1 MSYEFITLEKKDR
14 IATITINRPKMN
26 PLSRKT
32 YEEIEQAAKEANSD
46 QQVKVVI
53 LTAAGDKAFA
63 SGLDLKDVA
72 GRSKEEMTEI
82 WSASNKASTA
92 VAAIEKPVI
101 AAINGMALGG
111 GLELAL
117 CCDIRIAVEKARFS
131 QPELGLGIIPGGGA
145 TQRLTRLIGTSK
157 AKELFFTGEMFNART
172 ALELGIIN
180 KIVPDDK
187 LIEEATAL
195 AASIAGKSAVA
206 LRMTKL
212 SVDKGLDMDLKS
224 GLEYEG
230 ECFMNSY
237 LSEDGREGISA
248 FIENRKPEFKDR

>member
-32 YEEIEQAAKEANSD
+32 YEEIEHAAKDANSD
-46 QQVKVVI
+46 PEVKVVI

-72 GRSKEEMTEI
+72 GKSKEEMTNI
-82 WSASNKASTA
+82 CTVSGAASSTLAA
-92 VAAIEKPVI
+92 VEKPVI

-145 TQRLTRLIGTSK
+145 TQRLAKLIGPAK
-157 AKELFFTGEMFNART
+157 AKELFFTGEMFDSKK

-187 LIEEATAL
+187 LIEEARAL
-195 AASIAGKSAVA
+195 ASEIAKKPAVA
-206 LRMTKL
+206 LKMTKL
-212 SVDKGLDMDLKS
+212 AVDKGNEMDLQS
-224 GLEYEG
+224 GLEHER
-230 ECFMNSY
+230 ECFINAY
-237 LSEDGREGISA
+237 LSEDGREGIAA
-248 FIENRKPEFKDR
+248 FIESRKPEYKDR